1 MNNVSVSVRKDLNSS
16 GIACCAAMI
25 QQINVAPAIPSID
38 PTAPPIRV
46 LRVALRIR
54 VSKKIIETA
63 STPPMIAEISGFPEL
78 GLGKGF
84 RK

>member
-1 MNNVSVSVRKDLNSS
+1 
-16 GIACCAAMI
+16 MI

>member
-1 MNNVSVSVRKDLNSS
+1 MNNVSVNVRKDLNSS

-46 LRVALRIR
+46 FSVALRIR
-54 VSKKIIETA
+54 VSNKIIETA
-63 STPPMIAEISGFPEL
+63 SPTPINAEISAFPEP
-78 GLGKGF
+78 GLGKGL